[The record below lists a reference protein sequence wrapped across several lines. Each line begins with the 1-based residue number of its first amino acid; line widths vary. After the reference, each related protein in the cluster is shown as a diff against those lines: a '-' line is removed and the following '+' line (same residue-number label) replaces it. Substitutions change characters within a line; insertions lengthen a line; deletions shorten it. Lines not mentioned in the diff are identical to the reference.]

1 MLYREKKKK
10 ISVSS
15 LTILNPVQYGTRA
28 KYIHVVQ
35 MAIQDIHFFNSEF
48 FLKQM
53 RKTSC
58 ASQIFMNILLS
69 SLTEFP
75 VRQSTPSNDQNLIS
89 LFVVATKQISFI
101 L

>member
-35 MAIQDIHFFNSEF
+35 MAIQDIHFFNSERVF
-48 FLKQM
+48 P
-53 RKTSC
+53 KT
-58 ASQIFMNILLS
+58 NEKNLLCFSNLYEHLAVIPHRIS
-69 SLTEFP
+69 S
-75 VRQSTPSNDQNLIS
+75 
-89 LFVVATKQISFI
+89 
-101 L
+101 